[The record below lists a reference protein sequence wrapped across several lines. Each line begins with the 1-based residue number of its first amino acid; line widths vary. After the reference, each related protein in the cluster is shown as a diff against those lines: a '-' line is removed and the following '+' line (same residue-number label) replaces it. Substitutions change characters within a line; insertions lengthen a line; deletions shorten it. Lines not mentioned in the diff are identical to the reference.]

1 MNTFRVLPIPAALA
15 QEVRATGRSP
25 QYGHPTH
32 TEIATGRG
40 PCRSCLRTFR
50 VGEESRILVTFNPF
64 EGLDS
69 YPSPGPIFLHAE
81 ACVPFSGTSRFPE
94 ELRSLRLTLEGYGA
108 DRWVLARERPSA
120 DDVETSIRRLFE
132 NPAVR
137 YIHVRSTEAGCYIAS
152 VERPHA

>member
-40 PCRSCLRTFR
+40 PCRSCLRAFR
-50 VGEESRILVTFNPF
+50 VGEES
-64 EGLDS
+64 
-69 YPSPGPIFLHAE
+69 
-81 ACVPFSGTSRFPE
+81 
-94 ELRSLRLTLEGYGA
+94 
-108 DRWVLARERPSA
+108 
-120 DDVETSIRRLFE
+120 
-132 NPAVR
+132 VR

-152 VERPHA
+152 VERAHA